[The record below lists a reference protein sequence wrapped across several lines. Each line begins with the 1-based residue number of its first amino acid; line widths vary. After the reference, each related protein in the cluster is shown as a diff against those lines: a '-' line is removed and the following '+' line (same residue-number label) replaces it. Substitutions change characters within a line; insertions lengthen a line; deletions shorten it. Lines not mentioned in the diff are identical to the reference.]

1 MKKGD
6 KLQITK
12 YEPYGKLN
20 KQVTSYAEVTAV
32 NQHNIVTVKLKD
44 GVKTFTE
51 CFTIG
56 DFTEHQTTKFK
67 IDKGQGWQ
75 SISKK
80 DIDVRGGKLCFIEDV
95 TGN

>member
-12 YEPYGKLN
+12 YEAHGREK
-20 KQVTSYAEVTAV
+20 KHVVSYAEITAV
-32 NQHNIVTVKLKD
+32 NQHNIATVKLKD

-56 DFTEHQTTKFK
+56 DFTEYQTIKFK
-67 IDKGQGWQ
+67 IDRGSGWE
-75 SISKK
+75 SISEK
-80 DIDVRGGKLCFIEDV
+80 DIVRGGKMCFIDDATEKL
-95 TGN
+95 